1 MRRSRLCGKTAMPA
15 KVVDASVLGALIFG
29 EPRAEEALAL
39 LKGAELYAPP
49 LLAYELT
56 SVARKK
62 ALRYPRLKEKIVQA
76 LETGLSL
83 EIHWTEVDHLQVLE
97 LALDTGLTTY
107 DASYLYLARSLGVP
121 LLTFD
126 ERLRAEKK

>member
-1 MRRSRLCGKTAMPA
+1 MPA
-15 KVVDASVLGALIFG
+15 KVLDASVLGALIFG
-29 EPRAEEALAL
+29 EPRAKEVLSL
-39 LKGAELYAPP
+39 LEGAELYAPP

-62 ALRYPRLKEKIVQA
+62 ALKYPQLRERISEA
-76 LETGLSL
+76 LEISLSL
-83 EIHWTEVDHLQVLE
+83 NINWTEVDHLEVLR
-97 LALDTGLTTY
+97 LALETGLTTY

-126 ERLRAEKK
+126 GRLAAKTK

>member
-1 MRRSRLCGKTAMPA
+1 MPV

-29 EPRAEEALAL
+29 EPRAEEALSL

-56 SVARKK
+56 SLARKK
-62 ALRYPRLKEKIVQA
+62 ALKYPELREKIFAALKIGLALDIHWAEVDHVEVLRLS
-76 LETGLSL
+76 LETGL
-83 EIHWTEVDHLQVLE
+83 
-97 LALDTGLTTY
+97 TTC
-107 DASYLYLARSLGVP
+107 DASYLFLARSLGAP

-126 ERLRAEKK
+126 KYLAQQAKQKLSSE

>member
-1 MRRSRLCGKTAMPA
+1 MPT
-15 KVVDASVLGALIFG
+15 KVLDASVLGALIFG
-29 EPRAEEALAL
+29 EPRAKEALSL
-39 LKGAELYAPP
+39 LEGAELYAPP

-62 ALRYPRLKEKIVQA
+62 ALKYPQLRERISEA
-76 LETGLSL
+76 LEIGLSL
-83 EIHWTEVDHLQVLE
+83 DINWTEVDHLEVLR
-97 LALDTGLTTY
+97 LALETGLTTY

-126 ERLRAEKK
+126 ERVAAKAK

>member
-1 MRRSRLCGKTAMPA
+1 MPA

-62 ALRYPRLKEKIVQA
+62 ALKHPLLREKLQQA
-76 LETGLSL
+76 LDIGLSL
-83 EIHWTEVDHLQVLE
+83 DINWTEVDHVAVLR
-97 LALDTGLTTY
+97 LALETKLTTY
-107 DASYLYLARSLGVP
+107 DASYLYLARSLDLP
-121 LLTFD
+121 LATFD
-126 ERLRAEKK
+126 KRLRAALKK

>member
-1 MRRSRLCGKTAMPA
+1 MPA
-15 KVVDASVLGALIFG
+15 KVLDASVLGALIFG
-29 EPRAEEALAL
+29 EPRAKEALSL
-39 LKGAELYAPP
+39 LEGAELYAPP

-62 ALRYPRLKEKIVQA
+62 ALKYPQLRERISEA
-76 LETGLSL
+76 LEIGLSL
-83 EIHWTEVDHLQVLE
+83 DINWTEVDHLEVLR
-97 LALDTGLTTY
+97 LALETGLTTY

-126 ERLRAEKK
+126 ERVAAKAK

>member
-1 MRRSRLCGKTAMPA
+1 MPA
-15 KVVDASVLGALIFG
+15 KVLDASVLGALIFG
-29 EPRAEEALAL
+29 EPRAKEALSL
-39 LKGAELYAPP
+39 LEGAELYAPP

-62 ALRYPRLKEKIVQA
+62 ALKYPQLRERISEA
-76 LETGLSL
+76 LEIGLSL
-83 EIHWTEVDHLQVLE
+83 DINWTEVDHLEVLR
-97 LALDTGLTTY
+97 LALETGLTTY

-126 ERLRAEKK
+126 ERAAAKAK

>member
-1 MRRSRLCGKTAMPA
+1 MAA

-29 EPRAEEALAL
+29 EPRAEEALSL

-49 LLAYELT
+49 LLAYELA

-62 ALRYPRLKEKIVQA
+62 ALRYPQIKEKIFHA
-76 LETGLSL
+76 LEIGLSL
-83 EIHWTEVDHLQVLE
+83 EINWTEVDHVEVLR

-107 DASYLYLARSLGVP
+107 DASYLYLARSLGLP
-121 LLTFD
+121 LVTFD
-126 ERLRAEKK
+126 ERLAAWTK

>member
-1 MRRSRLCGKTAMPA
+1 MPA
-15 KVVDASVLGALIFG
+15 KVLDASVLGALIFG
-29 EPRAEEALAL
+29 EPRAKEALSL
-39 LKGAELYAPP
+39 LEGAELYAPP

-62 ALRYPRLKEKIVQA
+62 ALKYPQLRERISEA
-76 LETGLSL
+76 LEIGLSL
-83 EIHWTEVDHLQVLE
+83 DINWTEVDHLEVLR
-97 LALDTGLTTY
+97 LALETGLTTY

-126 ERLRAEKK
+126 ERLAAKAK

>member
-1 MRRSRLCGKTAMPA
+1 MPA
-15 KVVDASVLGALIFG
+15 KVLDASVLGALIFG
-29 EPRAEEALAL
+29 EPRAKEALSL
-39 LKGAELYAPP
+39 LEGAELYAPP

-62 ALRYPRLKEKIVQA
+62 ALKYPQLRERISEA
-76 LETGLSL
+76 LEIGLSL
-83 EIHWTEVDHLQVLE
+83 DINWTEVDHLEVLR
-97 LALDTGLTTY
+97 LALETGLTTY

-126 ERLRAEKK
+126 GRLAAKTK